1 MNRKKQL
8 LSIILSFCIIVA
20 SITVGVE
27 EVKASVLFVIDMTQ
41 QTENVLEP
49 YYTYEAESKYI
60 FNNYDFISFENSD
73 AGSIYDSYVEERRE
87 RYEVGTCQ
95 VFTPPEGEWIV
106 SKYAA
111 DTSGMGSISVV
122 SAFADLV
129 VYLAKDES
137 NFVELTVEEADGD
150 GMAYAYLPEN
160 SGVNEFYDGLDIKVR
175 KTVDKLEKGSLK
187 VEIKG
192 KDGTDYTDMFYYY
205 RDEEMRQP
213 WNEYINN
220 SDYALGGILSKDVK
234 ICIKPKEPS
243 LRIKASAGSE
253 GGSIS
258 PEDKYYVAFDSSS
271 TQYTITPSDGYKIE
285 KVEQRNQGTQDF
297 TEISSDKYLEGKYD
311 VFPCDV
317 PSSDFL
323 SVTEIKA
330 YFTKKKTF
338 KVTLKD
344 EVSNYKAYT
353 GNDMQTEYIFGTEH
367 VDGTDVNIYLRPDE
381 HYELHYFEDGAS
393 GIEWSLDSGSLTEQ
407 LDANGGLLYNVPDI
421 KENHEL
427 GFMISPKSYE
437 INFDIGENGGIYT
450 YTNDGE
456 YPKYVKMNGVNEQ
469 IKYDNDSSVYYIKA
483 DENYKPVFKD
493 NGVDITNQLG
503 TPNSDGYYQY
513 QITNI
518 DKDHEFTL
526 KFITSVNITVVQGE
540 NGTITPG
547 TGLVNSGENKTFT
560 ITPNKDYKIKDVKAD
575 GVSVLNKVTINNG
588 IGTYTFENVNKE
600 HTITAEFIKVKT
612 NDTGSSN
619 SGSTSNNSGSSNS
632 GSTSNNSGNTNSTS
646 EKKDNTLKVGTVE
659 VDYTKDKDGNI
670 FLKLTDNVIKEL
682 LKDSKDGY
690 IHIDVSSLNS
700 NNGKIEF
707 VISGAWFSQDGKI
720 KGLVVESFSTVTIND
735 KMLRNL
741 GIEPTEVVTIG
752 IEKGSIIVDMQI
764 NGKSVDQVD
773 KQNPIKIEYKHNIKN
788 VKDSD
793 NVVAV
798 EIKENKET
806 IIPMSML
813 NSEGNELI
821 IMTPNFGRFE
831 AIEKQSKNFSDVNN
845 CWAKESIDFVTAR
858 EIFNGISDTEFA
870 PDRTVTRGMFV
881 TILGRLYG
889 AELDCKLNFT
899 DVNPNQYYAPY
910 AAWAAENGIVKGVGK
925 NLFEPNKAIT
935 HQEMAV
941 MLTNYI
947 KFVDYNLA
955 ETEEKI
961 TFNDE
966 ADIAAWA
973 KESVEFM
980 QLTGILNGMSED
992 NFTPANQTTRAEV
1005 ATAIANF
1012 IKVMIENYS
1021 IEKVAE

>member
-27 EVKASVLFVIDMTQ
+27 EVKASELFVTDMTQ
-41 QTENVLEP
+41 QTENVLVP
-49 YYTYEAESKYI
+49 YYTYEAESKYT
-60 FNNYDFISFENSD
+60 FNNYDFISFMNSD
-73 AGSIYDSYVEERRE
+73 ARSIYDSYVEEKRE

-111 DTSGMGSISVV
+111 NTSDAGSISIV
-122 SAFADLV
+122 SASADPV

-150 GMAYAYLPEN
+150 GMACAYLPEN

-187 VEIKG
+187 VEIRG

-220 SDYALGGILSKDVK
+220 SDYALGGVLSKDVK
-234 ICIKPKEPS
+234 ICIIPKEPL

-258 PEDKYYVAFDSSS
+258 PEDKYYVAFDSARI
-271 TQYTITPSDGYKIE
+271 QYTITPSDGYKIE

-323 SVTEIKA
+323 SLTEIKA

-344 EVSNYKAYT
+344 EVSNYKVYT

-367 VDGTDVNIYLRPDE
+367 VDGTDVNIYFIPDE

-393 GIEWSLDSGSLTEQ
+393 GIEWSLDSGSLTDK
-407 LDANGGLLYNVPDI
+407 LDANGGLLYNVTDI

-456 YPKYVKMNGVNEQ
+456 YPKYVKMNEVNEQ

-526 KFITSVNITVVQGE
+526 EFNLIPSVNITVVQGE

-575 GVSVLNKVTINNG
+575 GVSVLDKVTMSNT
-588 IGTYTFENVNKE
+588 IGKYTFENVKEE
-600 HTITAEFIKVKT
+600 HTITAEFEKVKT
-612 NDTGSSN
+612 DDKGNNSSGTTS
-619 SGSTSNNSGSSNS
+619 SGSGTKS
-632 GSTSNNSGNTNSTS
+632 STSGQTN
-646 EKKDNTLKVGTVE
+646 NTLKVGNVE

-670 FLKLTDNVIKEL
+670 SLKLTDNVIKEL

-735 KMLRNL
+735 KMLRNF
-741 GIEPTEVVTIG
+741 GIKPTDVVTIG
-752 IEKGSIIVDMQI
+752 IKKGSIIVDMQI
-764 NGKSVDQVD
+764 NGKSVNQVD
-773 KQNPIKIEYKHNIKN
+773 KQNPIKIEYEHNIKN

-798 EIKENKET
+798 EIKGNKET

-813 NSEGNELI
+813 NAKGDELI

-831 AIEKQSKNFSDVNN
+831 AVEKQSKKFSDVNN
-845 CWAKESIDFVTAR
+845 SWAKESIDFVTAR

-870 PDRTVTRGMFV
+870 PDMTVTRGMFV

-910 AAWAAENGIVKGVGK
+910 AAWAAENGIVKGVGE
-925 NLFEPNKAIT
+925 NLFEPDREIT

-941 MLTNYI
+941 MLANYI
-947 KFVDYNLA
+947 KFVDYDIA
-955 ETEEKI
+955 EKEEKI
-961 TFNDE
+961 KFDDE

-980 QLTGILNGMSED
+980 QLAGILNGISGD
-992 NFTPANQTTRAEV
+992 NFTPVNKTTRAEV
-1005 ATAIANF
+1005 ATAITNF
-1012 IKVMIENYS
+1012 IKTMIENYS
-1021 IEKVAE
+1021 AEK

>member
-20 SITVGVE
+20 SIAVGVE
-27 EVKASVLFVIDMTQ
+27 EVKASELFVIDMTQ

-87 RYEVGTCQ
+87 RYEVGTCK

-111 DTSGMGSISVV
+111 NTSGAGSISVV
-122 SAFADLV
+122 SAFADPV

-285 KVEQRNQGTQDF
+285 KVEQRNQGEQNF
-297 TEISSDKYLEGKYD
+297 EEISSDKYLEGKYD
-311 VFPCDV
+311 IFPCDV

-323 SVTEIKA
+323 SLTEIKA
-330 YFTKKKTF
+330 YFTKKKAF

-344 EVSNYKAYT
+344 EVSNYKAYI

-367 VDGTDVNIYLRPDE
+367 VDGSDVNIYLMPDE

-393 GIEWSLDSGSLTEQ
+393 GIEWSLDSGSLTDK
-407 LDANGGLLYNVPDI
+407 LDANGGLLYNVTGI

-456 YPKYVKMNGVNEQ
+456 YPEYVKMNEVNEQ

-483 DENYKPVFKD
+483 DENYKTVFKD
-493 NGVDITNQLG
+493 NGVDITDQLG
-503 TPNSDGYYQY
+503 APNSDGYYTY
-513 QITNI
+513 QIKNI

-526 KFITSVNITVVQGE
+526 EFPVTSLNITVVQGE

-547 TGLVNSGENKTFT
+547 TGLVNTGENKAFT
-560 ITPNKDYKIKDVKAD
+560 ITPNEGYKIKDVKTD
-575 GVSVLNKVTINNG
+575 GVSVLDKVTMSNTV
-588 IGTYTFENVNKE
+588 GTYTFENVKE
-600 HTITAEFIKVKT
+600 DHTITAEFKKVKT
-612 NDTGSSN
+612 SDTGSSN
-619 SGSTSNNSGSSNS
+619 SGNTSSNSGNTSNNSA
-632 GSTSNNSGNTNSTS
+632 STN
-646 EKKDNTLKVGTVE
+646 DNPAKTDDTLKVGNVD

-670 FLKLTDNVIKEL
+670 SLKLDDNVIEGL

-690 IHIDVSSLNS
+690 IHIDAAPLSS

-720 KGLVVESFSTVTIND
+720 KGLVVQSISTVIVND
-735 KMLRNL
+735 KMLRNF
-741 GIEPTEVVTIG
+741 GIKPTDTVTIG
-752 IEKGSIIVDMQI
+752 IKKGSIIVDMQI
-764 NGKSVDQVD
+764 NGKSVEQVD
-773 KQNPIKIEYKHNIKN
+773 KQNPIKIEYEHSIQN
-788 VKDSD
+788 VKDSN

-798 EIKENKET
+798 EIEENKET
-806 IIPMSML
+806 VIPMSML
-813 NSEGNELI
+813 DSKGNELI

-831 AIEKQSKNFSDVNN
+831 AVEKQSKNFSDVNDS
-845 CWAKESIDFVTAR
+845 WAKESIDFVTAR
-858 EIFNGISDTEFA
+858 EIFNGISDTKFA
-870 PDRTVTRGMFV
+870 PDKIVTRGMFV

-889 AELDCKLNFT
+889 AELDYKLNFT
-899 DVNPNQYYAPY
+899 DVNPTQYYAPY
-910 AAWAAENGIVKGVGK
+910 TAWAAENGIVKGVGE
-925 NLFEPNKAIT
+925 NIFEPDREIT

-947 KFVDYNLA
+947 KFMDYDIA
-955 ETEEKI
+955 EKEEKI
-961 TFNDE
+961 NYNDE
-966 ADIAAWA
+966 ADIAVWA
-973 KESVEFM
+973 KESVELI
-980 QLTGILNGMSED
+980 QLAGILNGMSEN

-1005 ATAIANF
+1005 ATAIANL
-1012 IKVMIENYS
+1012 IKVVIENS
-1021 IEKVAE
+1021 SAEKVTG